1 MNRIPPQQYNPN
13 MHPQNRGP
21 PPQQGGNQQGNGKQ
35 QNQPITFDN
44 IEMLKS
50 NLFFFWFIYN
60 N

>member
-21 PPQQGGNQQGNGKQ
+21 PPQQGGNQQGNGKT
-35 QNQPITFDN
+35 NQSLLTTSKC
-44 IEMLKS
+44 L
-50 NLFFFWFIYN
+50 NLTYFSFGLYN